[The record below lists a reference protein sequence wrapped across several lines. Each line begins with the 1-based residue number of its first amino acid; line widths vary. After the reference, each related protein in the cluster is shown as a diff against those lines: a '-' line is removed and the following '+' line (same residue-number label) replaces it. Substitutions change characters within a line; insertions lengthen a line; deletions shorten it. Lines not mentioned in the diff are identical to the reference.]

1 MQCNVGQTEKTIRI
15 IAGIAI
21 LAAGA
26 VFQSWWG
33 LIGIVPLATGIVR
46 YCPAWQLLG
55 VNTNAR

>member
-15 IAGIAI
+15 IAGIAT